1 MDFHPIANVFPM
13 LPEGELAILAE
24 DIKVN
29 GLHHPVITFE
39 GKILDGRN
47 RYRACEMAGIKPSYK
62 SYEGEDAI
70 GFVVSEN
77 INRRH
82 MDESQRAMC
91 AARLANIEKHKHAD
105 ASIEASISQPNAAER
120 LNVSRPS
127 VQRAKEVLKKGTPE
141 LVRAVDE
148 GRVAVSRAAQIA
160 RLPEKEQTKITQR
173 ISEGETPHVAQNSG
187 NNEWY
192 TPEEYIRRTVA
203 VMGAID
209 LDPAST
215 ATANKVVGASKFYTA
230 EQDGLTK
237 KWKGRVFMNPPYS
250 SELIWKF
257 IDKIIES
264 DEVTEAIVLVNNAT
278 ETKWFQAIAEKAKA
292 ICFPS
297 GRVKFWNP
305 EKESFPLQGQAV
317 LYIGKHPDKFTKF
330 FSDMGTVWHK

>member
-1 MDFHPIANVFPM
+1 M
-13 LPEGELAILAE
+13 LPESELKVLAE
-24 DIKVN
+24 DIKAN
-29 GLHHPVITFE
+29 GLHHAVITFE

-47 RYRACEMAGIKPSYK
+47 RYRACEIAGVKPKYK
-62 SYEGEDAI
+62 PYEGEDAV

-82 MDESQRAMC
+82 LDESQRAMC
-91 AARLANIEKHKHAD
+91 AARLANMKSGTRTDLVQNCTRSRSEAAD
-105 ASIEASISQPNAAER
+105 L
-120 LNVSRPS
+120 LNVGTRT
-127 VQRAKEVLKKGTPE
+127 VANAREVLKKGTPE

-173 ISEGETPHVAQNSG
+173 IAEGETPHVAQNSG

-203 VMGAID
+203 VMGGID

-257 IDKIIES
+257 IDKLIES